1 MITRAINTFTGG
13 MAEDIRE
20 PSTTSFSY
28 SSGFD
33 TYSNQHKLTPYR
45 ETVTEVSSS
54 GTITDW
60 GMTDVVIM
68 RYGSTSNLYA
78 LGHAS
83 GNSKPKFF
91 EKGTAM
97 TVTANWDICTNGE
110 DSSGTVIP
118 GSLTAFKGKL
128 YAMKTDG
135 THTYVIDYN
144 RATTTLSATGT
155 LTGGYPSVPSSAY
168 WPKPYI
174 HPKSGRL
181 FFGAGGQ
188 MGYYTTS
195 WTLLPT
201 DLIPDYNNVYITS
214 FTEYGSWLAIAT
226 APINGDGS
234 SKVHLWDMVSP
245 NINNTIDFGAGTL
258 AIIENIDGAIVG
270 VMSNEIPSLGTDLTF
285 NSKIIIKAYA
295 GGTPQDIKEITTTLA
310 TFSLQNFKAKG
321 NKRFFFSCKATING
335 TALNQVWVVGKSKGQ
350 WFVTPD
356 RLVNGNTTLSGDVT
370 GLSVIGD
377 VMWVGFDTNKFYRT
391 NVSSAYYPTATYES
405 LINPNMTLDDRT
417 KLKKLKFVSVAK
429 ASTTGQLVVYV
440 SVDGGAY
447 QSVVTLTASSKL
459 VKKESRLATGG
470 QFTEGYEFKFKVES
484 TTGAELTEIK
494 YAYELVEKNI

>member
-1 MITRAINTFTGG
+1 MITRTINTFTGG
-13 MAEDIRE
+13 MAEDLRE

-28 SSGFD
+28 ASGFD
-33 TYSNQHKLTPYR
+33 TYSNANKLTPYR
-45 ETVTEVSSS
+45 QTVTEVSSS

-68 RYGSTSNLYA
+68 RYGTTSNLYA

-144 RATTTLSATGT
+144 RSTVTLSATGT
-155 LTGGYPSVPSSAY
+155 ITNGYPNIPSNTY
-168 WPKPYI
+168 WPKPYV
-174 HPKSGRL
+174 HPKSGSL

-188 MGYYTTS
+188 MAYYRTS
-195 WTLLPT
+195 WVLLPT
-201 DLIPDYNNVYITS
+201 DLIPDYSNVYITS

-226 APINGDGS
+226 APINGDGV
-234 SKVHLWDMVSP
+234 SKVHLWDMVSA
-245 NINNTIDFGAGTL
+245 NINDTIDFGAGTL
-258 AIIENIDGAIVG
+258 AILDNIDGYLVG
-270 VMSNEIPSLGTDLTF
+270 VMSNEVPSLGTDFTFKSKLT
-285 NSKIIIKAYA
+285 IKAYA
-295 GGTPQDIKEITTTLA
+295 GGTPQDIKEITSDDSS
-310 TFSLQNFKAKG
+310 FSLQNFKARG

-335 TALNQVWVVGKSKGQ
+335 VAINQTWVVGRSKGN
-350 WFVTPD
+350 WYVTPD
-356 RLVNGNTTLSGDVT
+356 RLVNNNTALSGNVT
-370 GLSVIGD
+370 GLSLVGD
-377 VMWVGFDTNKFYRT
+377 VMWAGFDTNKFYRT
-391 NVSSAYYPTATYES
+391 NVSSALYPTATYES
-405 LINPNMTLDDRT
+405 LINPNMALEDRT

-429 ASTTGQLVVYV
+429 DSTTGQLVVYV
-440 SVDGGAY
+440 SVDGAAY
-447 QSVVTLTASSKL
+447 VAVATLAASGKL
-459 VKKESRLATGG
+459 VKKETKTATGIALPD
-470 QFTEGYEFKFKVES
+470 GYEFQFKVES
-484 TTGAELTEIK
+484 TTGAELTEVK
-494 YAYELVEKNI
+494 YAYEVIEKNI